1 MFKKK
6 KKKKARQM
14 QSAAHALLRQSK
26 LVLQVAVLESDPDA
40 KAAALDQARILA
52 ESAKKISNDAA
63 GMVR

>member
-1 MFKKK
+1 MLKKN
-6 KKKKARQM
+6 KKAARQK
-14 QSAAHALLRQSK
+14 QRAAHALLQQSK
-26 LVLQVAVLESDPDA
+26 LALQVAMFERDPDA